1 MQKYLPAT
9 NENVFFAFIR
19 LTPLLGSLMIR
30 YILARI
36 VDILTECIIDEVY
49 KSIFFRGNQT
59 N

>member
-1 MQKYLPAT
+1 MQKYPPAT

-36 VDILTECIIDEVY
+36 VDILTECIDEVY